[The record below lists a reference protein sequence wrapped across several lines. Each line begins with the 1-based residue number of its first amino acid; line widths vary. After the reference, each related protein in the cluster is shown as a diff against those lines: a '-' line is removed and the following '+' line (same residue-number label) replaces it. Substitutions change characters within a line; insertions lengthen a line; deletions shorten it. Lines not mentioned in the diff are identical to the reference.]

1 MRGEKQNVSD
11 GSAQRAVAEK
21 SEYADGIGLAS
32 IVFGY
37 PRHIAAK
44 PNTDFKGFRP

>member
-1 MRGEKQNVSD
+1 MFLMDRLKEPQL
-11 GSAQRAVAEK
+11 EK

-44 PNTDFKGFRP
+44 PNTDFKGSRP